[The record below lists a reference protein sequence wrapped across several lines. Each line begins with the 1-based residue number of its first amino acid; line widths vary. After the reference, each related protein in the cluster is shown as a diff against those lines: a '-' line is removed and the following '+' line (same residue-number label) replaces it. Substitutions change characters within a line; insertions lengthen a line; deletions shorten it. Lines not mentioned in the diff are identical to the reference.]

1 MFESKNYVTDEY
13 VTDENGK
20 EVSPL
25 DDDYRYYKSIWED
38 FNNPLSDDYCKYD
51 D

>member
-1 MFESKNYVTDEY
+1 MFKSKNYVTDES
-13 VTDENGK
+13 DK

-25 DDDYRYYKSIWED
+25 DDDYKYYKSIWED
-38 FNNPLSDDYCKYD
+38 SNDPLSDDYCKYD